1 MILRKEDKKFIKEY
15 AEIFLK
21 YMLEKDLSVV
31 LERDVSKKDVD
42 FSISKIPNYE
52 IIKEIINEIDKDK
65 IINEYLTF
73 VYVRI
78 AKLKFM
84 EEVKNGQRVFNW
96 ANKK

>member
-1 MILRKEDKKFIKEY
+1 MIFIKEDKEFIKEY

-21 YMLEKDLSVV
+21 YLLEKDLSVV

-42 FSISKIPNYE
+42 FAISKVPNAK

-65 IINEYLTF
+65 IIKEYLTF
-73 VYVRI
+73 ICVRI

-84 EEVKNGQRVFNW
+84 EEVKNGQRVFN
-96 ANKK
+96 